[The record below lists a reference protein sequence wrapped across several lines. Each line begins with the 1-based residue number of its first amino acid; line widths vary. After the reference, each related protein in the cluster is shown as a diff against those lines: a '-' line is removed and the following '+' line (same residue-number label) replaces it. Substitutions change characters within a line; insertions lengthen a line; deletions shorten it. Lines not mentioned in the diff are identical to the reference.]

1 MRIKMKRLQG
11 SIIRRFL
18 ALLLGAGL
26 CLCLA
31 ACGDDGPTAAQFFD
45 GPRFTVAVAQEP
57 DSLNPVASDGGIAE
71 EFFLLCYD
79 PLWRL
84 DANGQPE
91 ACLAEDWSVSS
102 DRLTWTI
109 RLRHDA
115 AFSDGVPVTA
125 ADVLFSYELMRHND
139 TPYADYFDGVTAI
152 RQPDDYTIVISTS
165 YVKGDMLY
173 NPTPILPQHIWKDY
187 EFSPSSFENR
197 ELIGSG
203 PFVYDADAGE
213 DGWLFRGRADYFG
226 GAPKL
231 GELFFRSYGTV
242 TGASRAVSAGE
253 ADASFGLT
261 DVQLTTLESVPG
273 VELVQTVLPGA
284 QCMCLVLNTRT
295 DFFENEAMRRA
306 AEYSADR
313 EWFLSMAAGGAGMA
327 GSSFMSPGVESFA
340 VPDGLRGYEPETAL
354 AILHGAGYSDV
365 DEDGVLEYGLRE
377 TKLSLRLY
385 SSSRDDWAA
394 TAATILA
401 ADMGEIGVSVN
412 WRKTDDDIRSVCGGG
427 DNWDMCLVTFR
438 GCADAAVTA
447 ARFLDELGALAGWTN
462 ESFREDLSLLR
473 AAEEASVVKGYARRL
488 QQIAY
493 DACPV
498 VVLGYSADIQA
509 IRSDAWT
516 GYEDQLA
523 GGGLFRTGSAALYMN
538 LEPRITEE
546 AQ

>member
-1 MRIKMKRLQG
+1 MKHTFR
-11 SIIRRFL
+11 SAIRHFL
-18 ALLLGAGL
+18 ALCLGASL
-26 CLCLA
+26 CLCMA
-31 ACGDDGPTAAQFFD
+31 ACGDDGPAPAQFFE

-57 DSLNPVASDGGIAE
+57 DSMNPVASDGGIAE

-84 DANGQPE
+84 DAEGQPQ
-91 ACLAEDWSVSS
+91 ACLAEDWSLSS

-109 RLRHDA
+109 RLRRDA
-115 AFSDGVPVTA
+115 VFSDGVPVTA
-125 ADVLFSYELMRHND
+125 SDVLFSYELMRHNK
-139 TPYADYFDGVTAI
+139 TPYSDYFDGVTAI

-187 EFSPSSFENR
+187 EYNPSSFENS
-197 ELIGSG
+197 ELVGSG

-226 GAPKL
+226 GAPKI
-231 GELFFRSYGTV
+231 GELFFRSFGTV

-253 ADASFGLT
+253 SDASFGLS

-273 VELVQTVLPGA
+273 VELVQAVLPGA

-295 DFFENEAMRRA
+295 DFFASETMRRA
-306 AEYSADR
+306 AELAADR
-313 EWFLSMAAGGAGMA
+313 EWFLSMAVGGAGVT
-327 GSSFMSPGVESFA
+327 GSSFMSPGVDSFA
-340 VPDGLRGYEPETAL
+340 LPDGLRSYAPETAL
-354 AILHGAGYSDV
+354 AMLHGAGYSDV
-365 DEDGVLEYGLRE
+365 DEDGILEYGLRE

-401 ADMGEIGVSVN
+401 ADLGEIGVSVN
-412 WRKTDDDIRSVCGGG
+412 WRKTDDDIMNVCGDG

-447 ARFLDELGALAGWTN
+447 ARFQDELGGMAGWTSD
-462 ESFREDLSLLR
+462 SFSEDLSLLR
-473 AAEEASVVKGYARRL
+473 AAEDASVVKGYARRL
-488 QQIAY
+488 QQTAY

-516 GYEDQLA
+516 GYETQLA
-523 GGGLFRTGSAALYMN
+523 GGSLFRTGSAALYMS
-538 LEPRITEE
+538 LEPRAAEE
-546 AQ
+546 SQ

>member
-1 MRIKMKRLQG
+1 MKKKNR
-11 SIIRRFL
+11 STIRRI
-18 ALLLGAGL
+18 ASLLLCVGM
-26 CLCLA
+26 CLCLT
-31 ACGDDGPTAAQFFD
+31 ACGDDEPSPAEFFE
-45 GPRFTVAVAQEP
+45 GPRFTVAVAQTP
-57 DSLNPVASDGGIAE
+57 DSMNPVVSGGGLAE
-71 EFFLLCYD
+71 EFFLLSYD

-84 DANGQPE
+84 DANGQPQ
-91 ACLAEDWSVSS
+91 ACLAEDWSLSS

-109 RLRHDA
+109 RLRRDA
-115 AFSDGVPVTA
+115 VFSDGVPLTA

-173 NPTPILPQHIWKDY
+173 NPTPILPRHIWKDY
-187 EFSPSSFENR
+187 EFSPSSFDNSA
-197 ELIGSG
+197 LVGSG
-203 PFVYDADAGE
+203 PFVYDAEAGE

-226 GAPKL
+226 GAPKI
-231 GELFFRSYGTV
+231 GELFFQSYGTV

-253 ADASFGLT
+253 ADASFGLS

-273 VELVQTVLPGA
+273 VELVQAVLPGA

-295 DFFENEAMRRA
+295 DFFENETMRRA
-306 AEYSADR
+306 AELASDR
-313 EWFLSMAAGGAGMA
+313 EWFLSMAAGGAGMT
-327 GSSFMSPGVESFA
+327 GSSFMSPGIDSFA
-340 VPDGLRGYEPETAL
+340 VPDGLRTYAPDTAL
-354 AILHGAGYSDV
+354 AMLYAAGYSDV

-385 SSSRDDWAA
+385 SGGEEDWAA

-401 ADMGEIGVSVN
+401 ADMGEIGIQVN
-412 WRKTDDDIRSVCGGG
+412 WHKTDGSVRDVCG
-427 DNWDMCLVTFR
+427 DTDSWDMCLVSFR

-447 ARFLDELGALAGWTN
+447 ARFLDELGALAGWTS
-462 ESFREDLSLLR
+462 ESFDADLSMLR
-473 AAEEASVVKGYARRL
+473 AAEEPTVAVGYARRL
-488 QQIAY
+488 QQTAY

-523 GGGLFRTGSAALYMN
+523 GSGLFRVGGISLYMN
-538 LEPRITEE
+538 VEPRVSE